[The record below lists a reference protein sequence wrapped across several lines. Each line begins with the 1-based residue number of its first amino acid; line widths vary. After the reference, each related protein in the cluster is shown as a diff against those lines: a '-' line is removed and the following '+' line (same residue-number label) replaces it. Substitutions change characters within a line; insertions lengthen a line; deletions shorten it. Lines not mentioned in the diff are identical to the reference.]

1 MGVPSVMAAL
11 AVLLLFSGA
20 VSGQNL
26 LTLVSDDK
34 RNNLVPCRQPDVQ
47 SCTQALVDMTLLK
60 TSDTIIIPGH
70 DNTEITLSL
79 SSRSD
84 NSAVFKNGIGK
95 TAYFTWRGPSM
106 FGHVQAESESW
117 TL

>member
-26 LTLVSDDK
+26 LTLMGDDK

-47 SCTQALVDMTLLK
+47 SCTQALVK
-60 TSDTIIIPGH
+60 TSDAIVIPGP

-84 NSAVFKNGIGK
+84 NSAVFKNGIGAS
-95 TAYFTWRGPSM
+95 AYFAWNGPTLS
-106 FGHVQAESESW
+106 GQVQVEN
-117 TL
+117 